1 MGHSGAPAMPQNVA
15 PQEKKERAGEERGVG
30 GGGCLSVDVVDF
42 SAIFI

>member
-15 PQEKKERAGEERGVG
+15 PQEKKEGAGEG
-30 GGGCLSVDVVDF
+30 GAGGCLSVDVVDF